1 MSRVVEVRGRWAL
14 VTGAAKRVGRVIAL
28 ELAGRGM
35 NVAVHYHTSAE
46 AAAATVREIEALGVR
61 ACALGADLSQA
72 AEVARLAAEAEARSG
87 GLAVLVNSASNYLRV
102 PFERLTETVWDAS
115 LDTNLK
121 APFLLAWHLGRA
133 MQKRGSGHIV
143 NLADWA
149 GERPYRDY
157 LPYCVSKAGIIC
169 LTRALAKEMAPE
181 VQVNAVAP
189 GPVMPPEG
197 MPVSEREAIARATPL
212 RRLGTPEDVAR
223 CVRFLVEEATF
234 STGATFYVDGGRLI
248 A

>member
-1 MSRVVEVRGRWAL
+1 M
-14 VTGAAKRVGRVIAL
+14 TGAAKRVGRVIAL

-46 AAAATVREIEALGVR
+46 EAAATVRELEGLGVR
-61 ACALGADLSQA
+61 ACALGADLA
-72 AEVARLAAEAEARSG
+72 RTAEVQRLAAEAETRSG

-102 PFERLTETVWDAS
+102 PFARLTEAAWDAS

-121 APFLLAWHLGRA
+121 APFLLAWHVGRA
-133 MQKRGSGHIV
+133 MQARGSGHIV

-157 LPYCVSKAGIIC
+157 LPYCVSKAGVIG
-169 LTRALAKEMAPE
+169 LTKALAKELAPE

-197 MPVSEREAIARATPL
+197 MPVVEREAIARATPL

-223 CVRFLVEEATF
+223 CVRFLVEEASF

>member
-1 MSRVVEVRGRWAL
+1 MELRGRWAL

-35 NVAVHYHTSAE
+35 NVVVHYHTSAE
-46 AAAATVREIEALGVR
+46 AAATVRELEGLGVR
-61 ACALGADLSQA
+61 ACALGADLA
-72 AEVARLAAEAEARSG
+72 RTAEVQRLAAEAETRSG

-102 PFERLTETVWDAS
+102 PFARLTEEVWDAS

-121 APFLLAWHLGRA
+121 APFLLAWHIGRGMRA
-133 MQKRGSGHIV
+133 RGGGHIV

-157 LPYCVSKAGIIC
+157 LPYCVSKAGMIG
-169 LTRALAKEMAPE
+169 LTRALAKELAPE

-197 MPVSEREAIARATPL
+197 MPAAERDAIARATPL
-212 RRLGTPEDVAR
+212 RRLGMPDAHR
-223 CVRFLVEEATF
+223 H
-234 STGATFYVDGGRLI
+234 S
-248 A
+248 